1 MLEGAH
7 HPLALGTGR
16 RQKVES
22 VHGGQCLVEG
32 TNVEQGAVDIE
43 ADRLGELRHR
53 HHVVF
58 AVVPDGVR
66 VPIGDVLA
74 AVPVDGEATQG
85 PRELGALGR
94 ADARDLLLHTHLA
107 ADGVHRDDGTAVLG
121 AHLEPARLVGH
132 VDHRVRVLEGAARR
146 LALRADA
153 PQVRAQ
159 TRVDARA
166 EEDERR
172 VVGVAVGHDEQPGG
186 GRHAA
191 RHVHERVALVG
202 GGARVGAAQR
212 EAVHARDAVRGV
224 AHGLARV
231 GRAVEGQVEEGRQRV
246 GRVVQ
251 AGQVRAA
258 IRVILLDATDG
269 DARGEQHAD
278 DAGDGEDGRPPAAL
292 IGAVPSLRE
301 QLAPAYKLRRA
312 PRDDKQTEQRLH
324 RERIPLAVIHHL
336 LCERRGHDRTRTVG
350 GADARPRD
358 ERAFVGEC
366 HLHVGLP
373 DAMLGLR
380 GDRPGDSHRA

>member
-1 MLEGAH
+1 MVKTRRSPTHNVIVTIYINARHELVSALVDQQDPLGRVRATLCAPACPSGGARSD
-7 HPLALGTGR
+7 AGR
-16 RQKVES
+16 CAPPA
-22 VHGGQCLVEG
+22 CLWDRATPVGRER
-32 TNVEQGAVDIE
+32 TRRAGAVDIE

-94 ADARDLLLHTHLA
+94 ADARDLLLDTHLA

-269 DARGEQHAD
+269 DARLAWSHGEQHAD
-278 DAGDGEDGRPPAAL
+278 DAGDGEDGWSPAAL

-312 PRDDKQTEQRLH
+312 PRDDKQT
-324 RERIPLAVIHHL
+324 
-336 LCERRGHDRTRTVG
+336 
-350 GADARPRD
+350 
-358 ERAFVGEC
+358 
-366 HLHVGLP
+366 
-373 DAMLGLR
+373 
-380 GDRPGDSHRA
+380 